1 MGDDTGANAIRIG
14 NTERE
19 AAMKALDQH
28 LEAGRLDPEEYG
40 QRYAKASLART
51 EDELRPLFLD
61 LPGPFSPA
69 GSAWTGPGA
78 GAGSAW
84 IEPGAGDG
92 WKPGGSAPAQ
102 RGPGRQRGMGPQ
114 PGPGA
119 SAEPAGAPL
128 FGKAGERF
136 VALSPFIALAL
147 FFVLGLPW
155 VVFLIIPASGALV
168 YGNMRGGRRNRSRC
182 HAGRR

>member
-1 MGDDTGANAIRIG
+1 MGDDTGANVIRIG
-14 NTERE
+14 NAERE

-28 LEAGRLDPEEYG
+28 LEAGRLDPDEYG

-69 GSAWTGPGA
+69 GSAW
-78 GAGSAW
+78 
-84 IEPGAGDG
+84 IEPGATASSGQG
-92 WKPGGSAPAQ
+92 GRAPGE
-102 RGPGRQRGMGPQ
+102 RGRIRQRGRG
-114 PGPGA
+114 G
-119 SAEPAGAPL
+119 PAGAPL

-155 VVFLIIPASGALV
+155 VVFLIVPASGALV
-168 YGNMRGGRRNRSRC
+168 YGNMRGGHRGRSGC
-182 HAGRR
+182 HTGWR